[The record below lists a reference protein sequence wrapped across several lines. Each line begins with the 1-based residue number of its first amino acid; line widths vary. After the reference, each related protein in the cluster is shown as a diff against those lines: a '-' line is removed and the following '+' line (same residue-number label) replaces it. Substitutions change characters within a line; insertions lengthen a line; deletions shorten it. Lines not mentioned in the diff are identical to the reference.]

1 MDRHHQRVAQTG
13 AHPTREVERLSESI
27 TTNRNGTSS
36 LAAVVLFAGLVWTTG
51 CGDAA
56 TEPPPSEPPRP
67 AAVTVNPASVQLEAL
82 GATVQLT
89 AEVRDQNGQVIAN
102 VAVAWTSSDR
112 SVTAVNASGLVTA
125 AGNGA
130 ATITAMAG
138 TVSGSAAVTVAQEVS
153 VVAVSPPA
161 AMIGA
166 LGDTLRLSA
175 EALDSNG
182 SVIPDAVFTW
192 TSSDRSVAAV
202 DASGLAMAVDNG
214 TATITATMGS
224 VSGSAA
230 VTVAQEASS
239 VTVSPPAATI
249 APGDTLRLAAEAFD
263 ANGNTVAAPGIDWV
277 SSDRAVALVD
287 ASGLVTAVAA
297 GDAEITATA
306 GGVSGAAV
314 VTVAR
319 VVSEV
324 VVTSPKDTIAPGD
337 TLRLVAEAFDQ
348 NGQAV
353 RGVVFVWSSDNP
365 SVATVDASGLVL
377 GVAEGRVRI
386 TATTGGIRGATEIR
400 VFHPDRAVL
409 ELLYHSTNGPD
420 WRYDGNW
427 LTDEPLWAWYGVD
440 VGRDGSVTGLELDTN
455 LLNGRI
461 PPEVGQLK
469 SLTRLLLDNNELAGP
484 IPPELGKLTGLTR
497 LLLWDNELSGPIPR
511 ELGNLSDLEE
521 LRLDRNNLSGPIPFE
536 ITDLTNL
543 TLLDLGFND
552 LTGRIHPELTNLAK
566 LTFLGLAANDL
577 TGRIPAELGTLP
589 ELTSLALYSNALSGS
604 IPPELGNL
612 SALTSL
618 RLGTNALTGSIPP
631 ELGDLS
637 NLRELNLYNNEL
649 TGSIPPELGSL
660 SKLRELDLID
670 NKLSGRIPSE
680 IGDLSSLTRL
690 RLVNNELNGPIPPE
704 IASLSNLQELWL
716 QYNDLTGS
724 IPSELGGLSSLKQL
738 NLSHNSL
745 SGMLPTELGDLG
757 ALVELDLEN
766 NRALSGPLP
775 LSLTRLLSLTDFDY
789 SDTKLCV
796 PANAALRQWLD
807 GLDSHKGTG
816 VQCQ

>member
-1 MDRHHQRVAQTG
+1 M
-13 AHPTREVERLSESI
+13 SKSI
-27 TTNRNGTSS
+27 ATNGNRTSS
-36 LAAVVLFAGLVWTTG
+36 LAVVLFAGLVWTTG

-112 SVTAVNASGLVTA
+112 SVAAVDASGLVTA
-125 AGNGA
+125 AGNGT
-130 ATITAMAG
+130 ATITAMA
-138 TVSGSAAVTVAQEVS
+138 
-153 VVAVSPPA
+153 
-161 AMIGA
+161 
-166 LGDTLRLSA
+166 
-175 EALDSNG
+175 
-182 SVIPDAVFTW
+182 
-192 TSSDRSVAAV
+192 
-202 DASGLAMAVDNG
+202 
-214 TATITATMGS
+214 GS

-230 VTVAQEASS
+230 VTVEQEVSS
-239 VTVSPPAATI
+239 VTVSPAAAMI
-249 APGDTLRLAAEAFD
+249 APGDTLRLAAAAFD
-263 ANGNTVAAPGIDWV
+263 AQGNTVAEPEIVWA
-277 SSDRAVALVD
+277 SSDRAVAVVD

-306 GGVSGAAV
+306 DGVPGVAV

-324 VVTSPKDTIAPGD
+324 MVTSPRDTIAPGD
-337 TLRLVAEAFDQ
+337 TVRLVAEAFDQ

-353 RGVVFVWSSDNP
+353 RGVVFGWSSDNP

-377 GVAEGRVRI
+377 GVAEGTVRI
-386 TATTGGIRGATEIR
+386 TATTGDVRGSTEIR

-409 ELLYHSTNGPD
+409 ELFYHSTNGPD
-420 WRYDGNW
+420 WRNDGNW
-427 LTDEPLWAWYGVD
+427 LTDEPIWAWYGVD

-461 PPEVGQLK
+461 PPEVGQLM

-497 LLLWDNELSGPIPR
+497 LSLWDNELSGPIPR
-511 ELGNLSDLEE
+511 ELGNLSELEE
-521 LRLDRNNLSGPIPFE
+521 LRLDRNNLFGPIPFE
-536 ITDLTNL
+536 ITNLTNL
-543 TLLDLGFND
+543 TLLNLGFND
-552 LTGRIHPELTNLAK
+552 LTGRIHPELANLAK

-589 ELTSLALYSNALSGS
+589 ELTSLALYSNTLSGS

-660 SKLRELDLID
+660 SKLKELDLID
-670 NKLSGRIPSE
+670 NEVSGRIPSE
-680 IGDLSSLTRL
+680 LGDLSSLTRL
-690 RLVNNELNGPIPPE
+690 RLVNNELNGPIPPD
-704 IASLSNLQELWL
+704 IGRLSNLQELWL

-724 IPSELGGLSSLKQL
+724 IPSELGGLSILKQL